1 MNEEDAVLENVQQ
14 IRFANGAEVL
24 ANIAKWDEDEFLE
37 ANCILEIER
46 RSYDMDF
53 DADEGKSFYVLKPW
67 VSYIDDMYKISAVN
81 PSSIVSVTTPSP
93 IVIEQYK
100 TSLIEIIKYMDET
113 SQSEEPIKTAVSTDS
128 HNVVQFP
135 PKSSVQ
141 LLTED

>member
-1 MNEEDAVLENVQQ
+1 MKEETLLENVQQ
-14 IRFANGAEVL
+14 IRLTNGTEVL
-24 ANIAKWDEDEFLE
+24 ANVAKWEEDEFIE

-53 DADEGKSFYVLKPW
+53 ETEDGRSFYVLKPW
-67 VSYIDDMYKISAVN
+67 VSYIDDMYKMTSIN
-81 PSSIVSVTTPSP
+81 PSSILSITSPAP
-93 IVIEQYK
+93 IVVEQYG
-100 TSLIEIIKYMDET
+100 TSLTEIIKYMDET
-113 SQSEEPIKTAVSTDS
+113 SQSEEPIKTAVSSDS

>member
-1 MNEEDAVLENVQQ
+1 MNEETVLENVQQ
-14 IRFANGAEVL
+14 IRFGNGTEVL
-24 ANIAKWDEDEFLE
+24 ANISNWDDGEFIE
-37 ANCILEIER
+37 ANCMLEIER

-53 DADEGKSFYVLKPW
+53 EAEEGKSFYVLKPW
-67 VSYIDDMYKISAVN
+67 VSYIDDMYKITSVN

-93 IVIEQYK
+93 IVVEQYT

-113 SQSEEPIKTAVSTDS
+113 SQSEESIKTAVTSDS